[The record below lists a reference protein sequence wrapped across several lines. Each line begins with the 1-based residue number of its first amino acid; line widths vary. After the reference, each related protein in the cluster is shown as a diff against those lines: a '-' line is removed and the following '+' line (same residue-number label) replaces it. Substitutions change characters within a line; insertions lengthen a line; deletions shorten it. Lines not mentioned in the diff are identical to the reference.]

1 MLAFVVSMGLGVAL
15 EPLRPAAAPLR
26 PASAPTLAAAELG
39 ARYRCFAADHF
50 VPLAACQ
57 MGMVRGAADLVAQQH
72 AMYHDA
78 LDISHAAVMATVG
91 FFVSG
96 CGGALWLRYLER
108 KLGPCDGPGSVLAK
122 SGADF
127 LCFGPMVNTA
137 NLVLV
142 PLLLVR
148 RAPIASPHGYTSHW
162 SNLAAQGRGLAAS
175 VLNASTGLP
184 SIMLLELCIFG
195 PYNII
200 GFSMIT
206 PELRPTIKAVLSF
219 IFSVGL
225 SLAMS

>member
-142 PLLLVR
+142 PLLL
-148 RAPIASPHGYTSHW
+148 G
-162 SNLAAQGRGLAAS
+162 QGLAAS